1 MIPFS
6 HGENLYVADIEAE
19 VTASHADISAVQMGG
34 HGKPRPF
41 LLVEWKHG
49 VDVDEKSKLEVL
61 LPIIDQVN
69 RRCSELVKLTPELV
83 LFTRPEKALVRT
95 VKGSV
100 SRRESEEL
108 YKEEIERLYYH
119 QAS

>member
-19 VTASHADISAVQMGG
+19 ITAAHPAISAVQVGG
-34 HGKPRPF
+34 QGKPKPF
-41 LLVEWKHG
+41 LLVEWK
-49 VDVDEKSKLEVL
+49 DVAGLAEMDKRELI
-61 LPIIDQVN
+61 LPIINHVN

-83 LFTRPEKALVRT
+83 LFTHPGKGLART

-100 SRRESEEL
+100 ARRESEEL
-108 YKEEIERLYYH
+108 YKEEIERLYY
-119 QAS
+119 Q